1 MSLPP
6 LRRPQKP
13 KSRVF
18 DGTRGPRFIINDTF
32 RCSLCLVHPPHLIA
46 LASIYLAFAL
56 HPPASAAAQILAPA
70 GTGSG
75 SASAASSSISS
86 RTRRRSVDLAA
97 TGGAGTG
104 TGTEPSTA
112 DTSGPD
118 APPDPIAFLA
128 ALEVD
133 QSLVLEIVQEI
144 VSLYDLWAQL
154 ESNGS
159 GSGSGSSAPAA
170 NGTHSPAAQQFGVGG
185 GGRAGNGNAN
195 GAGGKG
201 ATPDD
206 KVIGIV
212 RRMQEARMREL
223 REERSK
229 LAAARKVA

>member
-1 MSLPP
+1 M
-6 LRRPQKP
+6 
-13 KSRVF
+13 
-18 DGTRGPRFIINDTF
+18 
-32 RCSLCLVHPPHLIA
+32 
-46 LASIYLAFAL
+46 
-56 HPPASAAAQILAPA
+56 
-70 GTGSG
+70 
-75 SASAASSSISS
+75 
-86 RTRRRSVDLAA
+86 
-97 TGGAGTG
+97 
-104 TGTEPSTA
+104 
-112 DTSGPD
+112 
-118 APPDPIAFLA
+118 
-128 ALEVD
+128 
-133 QSLVLEIVQEI
+133 QEI

-170 NGTHSPAAQQFGVGG
+170 NGTHAPAAQQFGVGG